1 MEKSFF
7 FFLES
12 KKKKKENR
20 LVLYKNI
27 QKILTKATLNPN
39 VTAFGDARKIH
50 SLSTNYQVLE
60 LR

>member
-1 MEKSFF
+1 MSWKSNFS
-7 FFLES
+7 FLWKI
-12 KKKKKENR
+12 KKKDR
-20 LVLYKNI
+20 LALYKNI

-39 VTAFGDARKIH
+39 VTGFGDARKIH